1 MKNMTLDYNDYF
13 SVVDVDKIKFPP
25 DNKRTWTEWRDLD
38 KKDEHSKEEDPQF
51 VDPDNFNF

>member
-1 MKNMTLDYNDYF
+1 MTLDYNDYF

-38 KKDEHSKEEDPQF
+38 KKDEHSKEEDP
-51 VDPDNFNF
+51 